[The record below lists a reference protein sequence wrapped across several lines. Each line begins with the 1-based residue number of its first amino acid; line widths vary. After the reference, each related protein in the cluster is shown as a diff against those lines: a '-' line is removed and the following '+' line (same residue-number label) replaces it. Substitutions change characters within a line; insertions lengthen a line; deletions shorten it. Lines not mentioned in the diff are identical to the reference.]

1 MDVNTN
7 EPEHSKVQ
15 TAPVSDGKEQRK
27 MKLERGSVKKKIRM
41 EFRVTKVDAF
51 LED

>member
-27 MKLERGSVKKKIRM
+27 MKLERGSVKKNQNGI
-41 EFRVTKVDAF
+41 
-51 LED
+51 